1 MRSCSCGETHEI
13 GKLDSVAEARA
24 LLLVLP
30 SRPRHQAA
38 AADPADVEMADGDV
52 RARDEPHA
60 VCAAVPDREVL
71 VDDVRDVLVR
81 DDCMIPVQPT
91 MRASQAEKERSTE
104 SQDQMPLNARG
115 HERALEGAV
124 DRGRVA

>member
-1 MRSCSCGETHEI
+1 M
-13 GKLDSVAEARA
+13 
-24 LLLVLP
+24 
-30 SRPRHQAA
+30 
-38 AADPADVEMADGDV
+38 

-60 VCAAVPDREVL
+60 VCAAVPDGEVL
-71 VDDVRDVLVR
+71 VDDVRDILVR
-81 DDCMIPVQPT
+81 DNSMIPVQPT

-104 SQDQMPLNARG
+104 SQDQRPLNARG